1 MKQKA
6 FFIVFKELSLK
17 KIKQMFL
24 EVESPTLT
32 ALNASCGPRPLPEI
46 LGITKYD

>member
-1 MKQKA
+1 
-6 FFIVFKELSLK
+6 
-17 KIKQMFL
+17 MFL

-32 ALNASCGPRPLPEI
+32 ALNASSGPRPLPEI